1 MTDGVAGRGRALGLV
16 AELEQHY
23 RTAGASVA
31 DENEPPRLMR
41 GDCHASRFFL
51 DRGRNAVTGVI
62 DMEVAWAGNPVSD
75 LNLIAIELVAR

>member
-1 MTDGVAGRGRALGLV
+1 MPASPT
-16 AELEQHY
+16 
-23 RTAGASVA
+23 RTNRPASCEA
-31 DENEPPRLMR
+31 N
-41 GDCHASRFFL
+41 CHASRFFL